1 MVLSRGS
8 RDLPSHDQLTKRLFK
23 NGVIAAK
30 PSAGCWWYNTE
41 HHHSGIA
48 LLTPEQVHYGLANE
62 VIGRREVVLA
72 AAFEKNPSRF
82 KHKIPAPA
90 KLPEAVWIN
99 PPATQNMQA

>member
-1 MVLSRGS
+1 
-8 RDLPSHDQLTKRLFK
+8 
-23 NGVIAAK
+23 
-30 PSAGCWWYNTE
+30 
-41 HHHSGIA
+41 
-48 LLTPEQVHYGLANE
+48 VHYGLANE